1 MRIGYFLGDRG
12 KDLSTQNGID
22 DTRGIGS
29 KCGPRLAP
37 LPL

>member
-1 MRIGYFLGDRG
+1 MRVGCFLEDRG
-12 KDLSTQNGID
+12 KDPSTQNGID

-29 KCGPRLAP
+29 KCGPRLAS